1 VRHHEEKLKRVGP
14 FLEQLSE
21 QSQAPV
27 DPALLVRVNGAVM
40 VVGGLMLSSGR
51 LPRLAAAALAATLV
65 PTTLGGH
72 AFWEIEDPQQRA
84 QQRIHFLKNVAMFGG
99 LVLAATDTDGA
110 PSLSWRGETAAKRT
124 PRPPAPRRPRRRRPP
139 RPR

>member
-1 VRHHEEKLKRVGP
+1 MLAAMFVHGGIDQLQHPEEKLKRVGP
-14 FLEQLSE
+14 FLEQFSE
-21 QSQAPV
+21 RMQLPV

-51 LPRLAAAALAATLV
+51 MPRLAAAAMAATLV
-65 PTTLGGH
+65 PTTVGGH

-99 LVLAATDTDGA
+99 LILAATDTDGA
-110 PSLSWRGETAAKRT
+110 PSLSWRAKRAAKRT
-124 PRPPAPRRPRRRRPP
+124 LGSR
-139 RPR
+139 

>member
-1 VRHHEEKLKRVGP
+1 MLAAMFVHGGIDQVQHPEEKLKRVGP
-14 FLEQLSE
+14 FLEQFSE
-21 QSQAPV
+21 QGQTPV

-84 QQRIHFLKNVAMFGG
+84 QQRIHFLKNVAMLGG
-99 LVLAATDTDGA
+99 LLLAATDTEGA
-110 PSLSWRGETAAKRT
+110 PSLSWRAKRAAKRT
-124 PRPPAPRRPRRRRPP
+124 LGSR
-139 RPR
+139 

>member
-1 VRHHEEKLKRVGP
+1 MLAAMFVHGGIDQVQHPEEKLKRVGP
-14 FLEQLSE
+14 FLEQFSE
-21 QSQAPV
+21 QTQAPV

-40 VVGGLMLSSGR
+40 VLGGLMLSSGR
-51 LPRLAAAALAATLV
+51 MPRLAAAALAATLV

-99 LVLAATDTDGA
+99 LMLAATDTEGA
-110 PSLSWRGETAAKRT
+110 PSLSWRAKRAAKRT
-124 PRPPAPRRPRRRRPP
+124 LGSH
-139 RPR
+139 